1 MKKLTSV
8 LFTLFVLTSFF
19 ELRLNLLAG
28 DFPAYQIFNKD
39 GSSKNFDKILKE
51 AEDADI
57 IFFGELHNNPIAHW
71 LELELTK
78 ALYEK
83 KKDQLVLGA
92 EMFEADDQLKID
104 EYFSGLIGQKNFEKE
119 SRVWNNY
126 QTDYKPLVEFA
137 KEKKLKFI
145 ATNIPR
151 RYASIVSRSGFIGLD
166 SLSSRAKEYIAPL
179 PIIVDM
185 NLPGYKKIAEDLN
198 SDTHKPEGMPKMP
211 EGMAAM
217 MNKDSTMKMD
227 TAGMK
232 MKGGM
237 PPKMP
242 PEMMARMA
250 KKDNDTKT
258 MPDSINSKMKP
269 SMPPKMPPPEG
280 MAKMDDKKMP
290 KMNFIAEAQ
299 ASKDATMSYFILKNY
314 KDGNLFLHFDGAYH
328 SNNDEGIVW
337 FIKKAKPNM
346 RIITISTVE
355 QEKIDDL
362 ADENKGL
369 ADFIIVV
376 PDEMTKTY

>member
-1 MKKLTSV
+1 MKKIQSI
-8 LFTLFVLTSFF
+8 LFTLVTLIFLLVFSS
-19 ELRLNLLAG
+19 ELIAG

-39 GSSKNFDKILKE
+39 GSSKNFGKILKE

-78 ALYEK
+78 ALYEN

-92 EMFEADDQLKID
+92 EMFEADDQYKID
-104 EYFSGLIGQKNFEKE
+104 EYFSGLVNQKSFEKE
-119 SRVWNNY
+119 CRVWNNY

-151 RYASIVSRSGFIGLD
+151 RYASVVSRSGLIGLD
-166 SLSSRAKEYIAPL
+166 SLSNKAKEFIAPL
-179 PIIVDM
+179 PIVVDM
-185 NLPGYKKIAEDLN
+185 NLPGYKKLLEDLG
-198 SDTHKPEGMPKMP
+198 DTHKPEGMPKMP
-211 EGMAAM
+211 EGMADM
-217 MNKDSTMKMD
+217 VNKDSTKKMD
-227 TAGMK
+227 SAGMK
-232 MKGGM
+232 IKGGM
-237 PPKMP
+237 PPKFP
-242 PEMMARMA
+242 PEMMAKMA
-250 KKDNDTKT
+250 KKDSDSKT
-258 MPDSINSKMKP
+258 LPDSINSKTKP

-280 MAKMDDKKMP
+280 MAKMDEKKMP

-299 ASKDATMSYFILKNY
+299 ASKDATMSYFILKNF
-314 KDGNLFLHFDGAYH
+314 KDGNLFLHYDGAYH
-328 SNNDEGIVW
+328 SNNYEGIVW

-355 QEKIDDL
+355 QEKIEDL

-376 PDEMTKTY
+376 PDDMTKTY